1 MYKSICSVVLMVFV
15 VVIQLMNPQ
24 NLDIKSIIESIFFVG
39 GLALV
44 SISLDKF
51 REDEFV
57 ESIAEGLDEKAF
69 VFKIENKKEENDGN
83 KKEWVEWPVG
93 Y

>member
-1 MYKSICSVVLMVFV
+1 MYKSICSAVLMVFV

-57 ESIAEGLDEKAF
+57 ESIAEGLNKDAF
-69 VFKIENKKEENDGN
+69 TIRLENKKEEDDDN
-83 KKEWVEWPVG
+83 KKE
-93 Y
+93 